1 MKQLFRPTLVR
12 RVFVS
17 LLVASLLIW
26 AMFMAVNMYINMGDE
41 KTAEEVVGVSDYLA
55 DGLSDIVDEK
65 AAAAFVQGAV
75 GETKRDAYN
84 WRNFRAI
91 KYSLKDENGRDVFT
105 NTRASGLGA
114 ETGKVTSIQIK
125 GRRFLMTRRDAG
137 RWSLEIALPLHSFW
151 GILRDDWL
159 ETMLPVLI
167 AFPFIFIA
175 AWIAI
180 ARGLGPLRL
189 LSKRIA
195 ARDSDDLT
203 PVNVDPKFDELKP
216 LVTALDSLLLQLRNK
231 VSREHAF
238 VQDAAHEL
246 RTPLAVISAQ
256 SHVMSMAGSTQERA
270 DAERQMDQAIARA
283 AHLIHQLLDL
293 AKLDND
299 SSEQA
304 ALVDVV
310 ALVRQELAPRVPAA
324 LQRKLDLS
332 LDTPDSLMFVIEM
345 QAFLSVLH
353 NLVDNALR
361 YVQEGGR
368 VLVEIRAT
376 DSGMTLSVSDNGPG
390 IPPDHAALIFER
402 FHRVM
407 QDNVPGSGLGL
418 AIARKAAGR
427 LNGKLELSAGL
438 DGTGTR
444 FVLTSSRRIL
454 H

>member
-41 KTAEEVVGVSDYLA
+41 RTAEEVAGVSDYLA
-55 DGLSDIVDEK
+55 EGLADIADEK
-65 AAAAFVQGAV
+65 AAAAFVQGAA

-84 WRNFRAI
+84 WRNFRDI
-91 KYSLKDENGRDVFT
+91 RYSLKDKNGRDVFT

-114 ETGKVTSIQIK
+114 DIGKMTPIQIRE
-125 GRRFLMTRRDAG
+125 RRFLMTRRDAG

-159 ETMLPVLI
+159 ETMLPVLF
-167 AFPFIFIA
+167 AFPFIFVA
-175 AWIAI
+175 AWIAV

-189 LSKRIA
+189 LSRRIA

-216 LVTALDSLLLQLRNK
+216 LVAALDSLLLQLRNK

-256 SHVMSMAGSTQERA
+256 SHVMSMAGSTEERA

-299 SSEQA
+299 ASERA

-324 LQRKLDLS
+324 IQRKLDLS
-332 LDTPDSLMFVIEM
+332 LDTPDSLMFVIEP

-376 DSGMTLSVSDNGPG
+376 DGGMILSVADNGPG
-390 IPPDHAALIFER
+390 IPHDHATLVFDR
-402 FHRVM
+402 FHRVA

-418 AIARKAAGR
+418 AIARKAAVR
-427 LNGKLELSAGL
+427 LDGKLELSGGL
-438 DGTGTR
+438 DKTGTR
-444 FVLTSSRRIL
+444 FELSL
-454 H
+454 PAQ

>member
-17 LLVASLLIW
+17 MLIACMLIW
-26 AMFMAVNMYINMGDE
+26 ALFMSINLYANMGDAQ
-41 KTAEEVVGVSDYLA
+41 TSEEVTGVSDYLA
-55 DGLSDIVDEK
+55 DGLSEIDDDK
-65 AAAAFVQGAV
+65 AAAAFVRGAI

-84 WRNFRAI
+84 WRNFRFI
-91 KYSLKDENGRDVFT
+91 KYSLKDKSGRDVLT
-105 NTRASGLGA
+105 NTRQSGLGA
-114 ETGKVTSIQIK
+114 ETNKVTSIQIR
-125 GRRFLMTRRDAG
+125 GDRFLMTRRDTD
-137 RWSLEIALPLHSFW
+137 RWSLEIALPLHDFW

-159 ETMLPVLI
+159 GTMMTVLI
-167 AFPFIFIA
+167 AFPFVFIA
-175 AWIAI
+175 VWSAI

-189 LSKRIA
+189 LSERIA

-203 PVNVDPKFDELKP
+203 PVNVDPKFEELKP
-216 LVTALDSLLLQLRNK
+216 LVSALDSLLLQLRNK

-256 SHVMSMAGSTQERA
+256 AHVMSMAGSTEERL

-293 AKLDND
+293 AKLDN
-299 SSEQA
+299 QA
-304 ALVDVV
+304 TEKAVMVDVV

-324 LQRKLDLS
+324 MQRRLDLS
-332 LDTPDSLMFVIEM
+332 LETPDSLMFTIEP

-368 VLVEIRAT
+368 VLVEIRRA
-376 DSGMTLSVSDNGPG
+376 DAGMVLSVADNGPG
-390 IPPDHAALIFER
+390 IPSDQAALVFER
-402 FHRVM
+402 FHRVA
-407 QDNVPGSGLGL
+407 QDKVPGSGLGL
-418 AIARKAAGR
+418 AIARKAADRLGGR
-427 LNGKLELSAGL
+427 LELSDGINGAGTQFL
-438 DGTGTR
+438 
-444 FVLTSSRRIL
+444 LTL
-454 H
+454 PAP

>member
-17 LLVASLLIW
+17 LLVASTLIW
-26 AMFMAVNMYINMGDE
+26 AMFMSVNMYINMGDE
-41 KTAEEVVGVSDYLA
+41 KTAQEVAAVSDFLA
-55 DGLSDIVDEK
+55 AGLAGIEDDK
-65 AAAAFVQGAV
+65 AAAAFVMGAV

-84 WRNFRAI
+84 WRNFRFI
-91 KYSLKDENGRDVFT
+91 KYSLKDASGRDIIT
-105 NTRASGLGA
+105 NTRKAGLGA
-114 ETGKVTSIQIK
+114 EADQVSPIRI
-125 GRRFLMTRRDAG
+125 RDNRFLMTRRDAG

-175 AWIAI
+175 TWIAI

-189 LSKRIA
+189 LSERIA

-216 LVTALDSLLLQLRNK
+216 LVAALDSLLLQLRGK

-256 SHVMSMAGSTQERA
+256 AHVMGKAGSGQERA
-270 DAERQMDQAIARA
+270 EAEGQMDLAIARA
-283 AHLIHQLLDL
+283 AHLIRQLLDL
-293 AKLDND
+293 ARLDND
-299 SSEQA
+299 APEKA
-304 ALVDVV
+304 ELVDVV
-310 ALVRQELAPRVPAA
+310 ALVRQELASRVPAA
-324 LQRKLDLS
+324 MQRKLDLS
-332 LDTPDSLMFVIEM
+332 LDTPDSLMFAMEV

-368 VLVEIRAT
+368 VLVEIRACN
-376 DSGMTLSVSDNGPG
+376 GGLMHSVSDNGPG
-390 IPPDHAALIFER
+390 IPQDHAELVFER
-402 FHRVM
+402 FHRVS
-407 QDNVPGSGLGL
+407 QDKVAGSGLGL
-418 AIARKAAGR
+418 AIARKAAAR
-427 LNGKLELSAGL
+427 LNGKLELSRGL
-438 DGTGTR
+438 DGSGAR
-444 FVLTSSRRIL
+444 FELTL
-454 H
+454 PAP

>member
-17 LLVASLLIW
+17 LLVASMLIW
-26 AMFMAVNMYINMGDE
+26 ALFMSVNMYINMGDE
-41 KTAEEVVGVSDYLA
+41 KTAEEVAGVSNYLA
-55 DGLSDIVDEK
+55 EGLADITDEK

-75 GETKRDAYN
+75 GETNRDAYN

-91 KYSLKDENGRDVFT
+91 KYSLKDKNGRDVFS

-114 ETGKVTSIQIK
+114 ETDKVTSIQIRE
-125 GRRFLMTRRDAG
+125 RRFLMTRRDTG

-175 AWIAI
+175 TWIAV

-189 LSKRIA
+189 LSRRIA

-216 LVTALDSLLLQLRNK
+216 LVAALDSLLLQLRNK

-270 DAERQMDQAIARA
+270 DAEKQMDQAIARA

-299 SSEQA
+299 SPERA

-310 ALVRQELAPRVPAA
+310 VLVRQELAPRVPAA
-324 LQRKLDLS
+324 RQRKLDLS
-332 LDTPDSLMFVIEM
+332 LDTPDSLMFTIEP

-376 DSGMTLSVSDNGPG
+376 DGGMILSVADNGPG
-390 IPPDHAALIFER
+390 IPPDHAALVFDR
-402 FHRVM
+402 FHRVV
-407 QDNVPGSGLGL
+407 QDKVPGSGLGL
-418 AIARKAAGR
+418 AIARKAAAR
-427 LNGKLELSAGL
+427 LTGKLELSSGL
-438 DGTGTR
+438 DGTGTS
-444 FVLTSSRRIL
+444 FELTL
-454 H
+454 PAP

>member
-17 LLVASLLIW
+17 LLVASMLIW
-26 AMFMAVNMYINMGDE
+26 AMFMSVNMYINMGDQ
-41 KTAEEVVGVSDYLA
+41 KTAKEVNAVSDYLA
-55 DGLSDIVDEK
+55 AGLADIADEK

-84 WRNFRAI
+84 WRNFRFI
-91 KYSLKDENGRDVFT
+91 KYSLKDRSGRDVFT

-114 ETGKVTSIQIK
+114 ETGKVTAIQIK
-125 GRRFLMTRRDAG
+125 GNRFLMTRRDAG

-159 ETMLPVLI
+159 DTMLPVLI
-167 AFPFIFIA
+167 AFPFIFVA
-175 AWIAI
+175 TWIAV

-293 AKLDND
+293 AKLDNYA
-299 SSEQA
+299 SEKPVMA
-304 ALVDVV
+304 DVV

-324 LQRKLDLS
+324 IQRKLDLS
-332 LDTPDSLMFVIEM
+332 LDTPDSLMFVIEP

-376 DSGMTLSVSDNGPG
+376 DGGMILSVADNGPG
-390 IPPDHAALIFER
+390 IPHDHAALVFER
-402 FHRVM
+402 FHRVA
-407 QDNVPGSGLGL
+407 QDKVPGSGLGL
-418 AIARKAAGR
+418 AIARKAADR
-427 LNGKLELSAGL
+427 LNGQLCLTSGL
-438 DGTGTR
+438 CGVGTR
-444 FVLTSSRRIL
+444 FELNIPAV
-454 H
+454 

>member
-12 RVFVS
+12 RIFVS
-17 LLVASLLIW
+17 LLVASTLIW
-26 AMFMAVNMYINMGDE
+26 AAFMSVNMYINMGDE
-41 KTAEEVVGVSDYLA
+41 KTAEEVIAVSDYLA
-55 DGLSDIVDEK
+55 EGLADINDDK

-84 WRNFRAI
+84 WRNFRFI
-91 KYSLKDENGRDVFT
+91 KYSLKDESGRDIIT
-105 NTRASGLGA
+105 NTRKAGLGA
-114 ETGKVTSIQIK
+114 QAGMVAPIQIRDK
-125 GRRFLMTRRDAG
+125 RFLMTRRDAG

-175 AWIAI
+175 TWIAI

-189 LSKRIA
+189 LSERIA
-195 ARDSDDLT
+195 ARDSDDLA

-216 LVTALDSLLLQLRNK
+216 LVAALDSLLLQLRGK

-256 SHVMSMAGSTQERA
+256 AHVMGMASSSEERA

-299 SSEQA
+299 SPEKA
-304 ALVDVV
+304 EMIDVV

-324 LQRKLDLS
+324 MRRNIDLS
-332 LDTPDSLMFVIEM
+332 LETPDSLMVVIEV

-361 YVQEGGR
+361 YVQDGGR
-368 VLVEIRAT
+368 VLVEIRAS
-376 DSGMTLSVSDNGPG
+376 DEGMMLSVSDNGPG
-390 IPPDHAALIFER
+390 IAQEHAALVFER
-402 FHRVM
+402 FHRVA
-407 QDNVPGSGLGL
+407 QDKVPGSGLGL
-418 AIARKAAGR
+418 AIARKAAVR
-427 LNGKLELSAGL
+427 LHGKLELSGGL
-438 DGTGTR
+438 DKTGAR
-444 FVLTSSRRIL
+444 FQLAVPAQ
-454 H
+454 